1 VDALEDILAIGGIV
15 KSKFSLALILVFCLT
30 GLALAQTDT
39 ARLIG
44 TITDPSGAVIPNAA
58 VAVTN
63 TATGRTVTVQ
73 TGPAGEYTVNAL
85 TAGRYHINV
94 TAQGFK
100 SESADFTLD
109 VSQVQ
114 EISLKLQ
121 TGEATAT
128 VDVTGAVPL
137 VDTSTS
143 STGEVIQGRQVTE
156 LPLNGRNFTQLAL
169 LTPGVTRGAYGDIAS
184 GGGSGTNA
192 ETFRNSET
200 GGAALSANG
209 LRPQAD
215 NFILDGVDNNDAFV
229 NGIIFF
235 PPAEAIQEF
244 RVNTSVAPAEFG
256 KGGGAIIETSIKSG
270 TNALHGTAFLFRRS
284 GFADAEPYGG
294 TGPIQFRQAQ
304 FGGTLGG
311 AIWKNKLFAF
321 GDYQGRR
328 QIQPNGVEHDTVPTD
343 QMKGTFTGESGISDF
358 SQLLGLTTPSVPQC
372 AVSNPL
378 FNKGTIANPIS
389 YGYIFDPVT
398 CEPFGWNGTTATNI
412 ITNPNPVGLKYLQT
426 FPEPNTAPTTGTLIN
441 NYTTDRQ
448 QIRNFNDFD
457 IRVDFNATQKD
468 QVFFRYSYGQDNF
481 TVTNSLGPNDPSGFG
496 SGDNIN
502 HPRGIAAG
510 YTRTIGPNMV
520 NEFRFG
526 YLSSVYGYNP
536 PDINEKLGAAIGIP
550 GANPT
555 PLLGGQVLIGGN
567 AQEITYQG
575 DGGPYNVDQKLYQFE
590 DALSYV
596 HGRHVFKF
604 GTSVGQRR
612 LGYVQGNDAKGSFIL
627 GGNTYPG
634 TGRFTGYEASEIV
647 AGFPD
652 YEIGQFNGLYETHSW
667 ETGYF
672 AQDDWRVNNR
682 LTLNLGIRYDYY
694 TWPYEI
700 NNLLSNW
707 VPTIT
712 NPSGCQMMAA
722 DCDGSLITPGSPGAA
737 GLPSS
742 LIKNDKNDWAPRIG
756 FAYDLFGTGKTVV
769 RGGYGIFYYLDR
781 GGVGE
786 QLSNNPDFNG
796 TSSYEACPGANSNC
810 STQSPNGFRITLSG
824 QIPNGPPYTPIN
836 NDWTQATAAL
846 PPAVS
851 TVNVAAPTDV
861 NVIYWPTN
869 SKNSRV
875 QQWNVQLERQVGTNM
890 VVDLAYVGTK
900 MSNLATAF
908 NANAVQLGEFQT
920 GAFNQRWSGLGGN
933 VDEYAFIGSGT
944 YNGLQASFN
953 RRLSRGLLFTTAY
966 TWSHTIDNSDGA
978 FSPVSSTNPLFVDG
992 NGNALL
998 ALNRG
1003 NANQD
1008 IRNNFVFAS
1017 MYELPFGRGKQFGAD
1032 WAPAVDYI
1040 IGGWQWNN
1048 IVTLQSGTP
1057 FDLYYTTTSP
1067 QDRPD
1072 ITGPISASIDHV
1084 TGQGI
1089 ISGAFSQPPIVNG
1102 DFERP
1107 GTLGRNALFGP
1118 GFHDWDTGMM
1128 KDFTMRERFKLEF
1141 RADVF
1146 NLLNHPQFQNG
1157 SFQQNLNQA
1166 PPPAN
1171 GITTTTNPAV
1181 TRLSSERELQLAVRI
1196 MF

>member
-1 VDALEDILAIGGIV
+1 VDALEDIPAIGGIV
-15 KSKFSLALILVFCLT
+15 KNRFSLALIVVFCVT

-44 TITDPSGAVIPNAA
+44 TITDPSGAVIANAT

-63 TATGRTVTVQ
+63 TATGRIVTTR
-73 TGPAGEYTVNAL
+73 TGAAGEYTVNAL
-85 TAGRYHINV
+85 TAGRYHVNV
-94 TAQGFK
+94 SAQGFK
-100 SESADFTLD
+100 SESADFTLE

-121 TGEATAT
+121 TGEATTT
-128 VDVTGAVPL
+128 VDVTGDVPL

-184 GGGSGTNA
+184 GGSSGTNA
-192 ETFRNSET
+192 ESFRNSET

-256 KGGGAIIETSIKSG
+256 KGGGAIIQTSIKSG
-270 TNALHGTAFLFRRS
+270 TNALHGSAFLFRRS

-343 QMKGTFTGESGISDF
+343 RMKGTFQGESGISDF
-358 SQLLGLTTPSVPQC
+358 SELLTLTTPSVPQC
-372 AVSNPL
+372 AVNGPESNPL
-378 FNKGTIANPIS
+378 YYNGVDSNGNPIS
-389 YGYIFDPVT
+389 KGFIFDPVT
-398 CEPFGWNGTTATNI
+398 CAPFGWNGATATNM

-426 FPEPNTAPTTGTLIN
+426 FPEPNTAPSPGTLIN

-468 QVFFRYSYGQDNF
+468 QIFFRYSYGQDNF

-510 YTRTIGPNMV
+510 YTRTISPNIV

-536 PDINEKLGAAIGIP
+536 PDINERLGAAIGIP

-555 PLLGGQVLIGGN
+555 PLLGGQVLIGGS
-567 AQEITYQG
+567 ASEITYQG

-596 HGRHVFKF
+596 HGHHVFKF

-652 YEIGQFNGLYETHSW
+652 YEVGQFNGLYETHSW

-700 NNLLSNW
+700 NNLMSNW
-707 VPTIT
+707 VPN
-712 NPSGCQMMAA
+712 NPNDAGSGI
-722 DCDGSLITPGSPGAA
+722 LITPGSSGAA
-737 GLPSS
+737 GLPRS
-742 LIKNDKNDWAPRIG
+742 LINNDKNNWAPRIG
-756 FAYDLFGTGKTVV
+756 FAYDLFGTGKTVL

-810 STQSPNGFRITLSG
+810 ATQSPAGFRITLSG
-824 QIPNGPPYTPIN
+824 QGPAPNPPTPPDN
-836 NDWTQATAAL
+836 NWLDATNPL
-846 PPAVS
+846 PPATS
-851 TVNVAAPTDV
+851 TVNVNDPMNA
-861 NVIYWPTN
+861 NIIYWPTN

-875 QQWNVQLERQVGTNM
+875 QQWNVQLEHQVGANM
-890 VVDLAYVGTK
+890 ALDIAYVGTK

-908 NANAVQLGEFQT
+908 NANAVQLAEFQT
-920 GAFNQRWSGLGGN
+920 GNFNQRWYNLGGE
-933 VDEYAFIGSGT
+933 VTEYAFIGSGT

-978 FSPVSSTNPLFVDG
+978 FEPISSTNPLFVDG

-998 ALNRG
+998 GLNKG

-1032 WAPAVDYI
+1032 WAPAVDYVV
-1040 IGGWQWNN
+1040 GGWQWNN

-1057 FDLYYTTTSP
+1057 FDLNYPGSP

-1072 ITGPISASIDHV
+1072 VTGPVSVRIDHA

-1089 ISGAFSQPPIVNG
+1089 ISGDFATPPENGAG
-1102 DFERP
+1102 DFARP
-1107 GTLGRNALFGP
+1107 GNLGRNALFGP
-1118 GFHDWDTGMM
+1118 GFHSWDTGMM
-1128 KDFTMRERFKLEF
+1128 KDFSLPERFKLEF

-1157 SFQQNLNQA
+1157 SFQQNLSTA
-1166 PPPAN
+1166 TPVN
-1171 GITTTTNPAV
+1171 GITTTINPAV

-1196 MF
+1196 TF

>member
-1 VDALEDILAIGGIV
+1 MSPDVPKFGGKM
-15 KSKFSLALILVFCLT
+15 KSKFFLVLVLVLCLA
-30 GLALAQTDT
+30 GLALGQTDT
-39 ARLIG
+39 GRLFG
-44 TITDPSGAVIPNAA
+44 TISDASGAVIDHAA
-58 VAVTN
+58 VTVTN
-63 TATGRTVTVQ
+63 TGTARTVTAE
-73 TGPAGEYTVNAL
+73 TNDSGEYVVNAL
-85 TAGRYHINV
+85 PAGRYHVEIKKDAFK
-94 TAQGFK
+94 TAT
-100 SESADFTLD
+100 ADFTLE

-114 EISLKLQ
+114 EISLKL
-121 TGEATAT
+121 EAGSVTTT
-128 VDVTGAVPL
+128 VDVTAGVPL
-137 VDTSTS
+137 VDTATS
-143 STGEVIQGRQVTE
+143 SMGEVIQGRQVTE

-184 GGGSGTNA
+184 GGSSGTNA
-192 ETFRNSET
+192 ESFRNSET

-256 KGGGAIIETSIKSG
+256 KGGGAIIQTSIKSG
-270 TNALHGTAFLFRRS
+270 TNALHGSAFLFRRS

-343 QMKGTFTGESGISDF
+343 QMKGTFSGESGISDF

-426 FPEPNTAPTTGTLIN
+426 FPEPNTAPTAGTLIN

-526 YLSSVYGYNP
+526 NLSSVYGYNP

-555 PLLGGQVLIGGN
+555 PLLGGQVLIGGS
-567 AQEITYQG
+567 ASEITYQG

-652 YEIGQFNGLYETHSW
+652 YEVGQFNGLYETHSW
-667 ETGYF
+667 ESGYF

-700 NNLLSNW
+700 HNELSNW

-712 NPSGCQMMAA
+712 NPSGCQTIAA

-737 GLPSS
+737 GLPNS
-742 LIKNDKNDWAPRIG
+742 LIKNDKNNWAPRIG
-756 FAYDLFGTGKTVV
+756 FAYALFGTGKTVL

-796 TSSYEACPGANSNC
+796 TSSYEACPGANNNC

-846 PPAVS
+846 PPAIS
-851 TVNVAAPTDV
+851 TVNVAAPTNV

-875 QQWNVQLERQVGTNM
+875 QQWNVQLERQLGSNM
-890 VVDLAYVGTK
+890 ALDLAYVGTK

-908 NANAVQLGEFQT
+908 NANSVQLAEFQT
-920 GAFNQRWSGLGGN
+920 GAFNQRWYNLGGA

-953 RRLSRGLLFTTAY
+953 RRLSKGLLFTTAY

-978 FSPVSSTNPLFVDG
+978 FDPISTPNPIFVDPNGNPLLG
-992 NGNALL
+992 
-998 ALNRG
+998 LNKG

-1048 IVTLQSGTP
+1048 IVTLQTGTP
-1057 FDLYYTTTSP
+1057 FDLNYTTASP
-1067 QDRPD
+1067 EDRPD
-1072 ITGPISASIDHV
+1072 ITGPISVSINHV

-1166 PPPAN
+1166 PPPVN